1 MADINGN
8 YNSPGLPPGAIILH
22 YKIVQRLGRGATGEV
37 YLADD
42 LRLERRVALKFLPT
56 YADEARQSLID
67 EARAASKLA
76 HPNIASIYSLE
87 EQGGRDFIVMEY
99 VDGVTLDE
107 HIGRKPAI
115 DETLQIAIQICA
127 GLAEAHRHGI
137 VHGDLKPQNIMI
149 DQSGKVKICDFGL
162 ARLPGKGRP
171 GQGASPDGTLL
182 YMSPEQAQCR
192 EIDQRSDLFS
202 LGIILYEIISGKRP
216 FQGEYEAAIVYSI
229 ANETPAPLTGIRPDL
244 PQGIDRIVA
253 RLLEK
258 DPDKRYGNAEE
269 VAADLKSVI
278 KPATEGTISRPIK
291 YKATA
296 LAALLVAFVVIVWV
310 FVIPSLMPARDKVG
324 QKAMIAVLPF
334 ENLGATEYDYWADG
348 IEDAITTSL
357 AKISGL
363 GVISRTSTRQYK
375 NSNKTIRQIGK
386 ELGIGYAIEG
396 TVLLSPTGS
405 GDSIRVNVQLIRV
418 ADDTHVWAE
427 TFDRAVE
434 NIFAI
439 HSEIAGNVSRELDI
453 KLLSSEEHSLRARP
467 TSDAAAYDYYLRGL
481 YYYGRSWQRR
491 DVEMA
496 IEMLERAVQEDST
509 FALAYALLSRAHSQM
524 FWDYYDRT
532 EKRLKQAREA
542 VEAALALNPDLPEAH
557 LAIGMY
563 YYSTLQ
569 FNEALKEFRIAE
581 RREPGN
587 SDLSGAIAGVLR
599 RQGKFDKALVYF
611 SRAYRLDPRSQ
622 IRAFDV
628 GLTLSMVRRYK
639 DADSLLDQTVT
650 LSPDWPLPYIYKA
663 WNQILWRGDKDG
675 ARRIIDEASRI
686 TDLSKTEYYRFYWW
700 LASIIDTDYNQT
712 LKRIVLGPDSAVYYL
727 SKAKIYQRAAKT
739 ALGQAYFDS
748 ARTVS
753 GRLVAS
759 QPGDPNFQSQLG
771 MACAG
776 LGLKGEAIAS
786 GKKAVELLPYE
797 MDAYNAQFMVANLAE
812 IYVMVGEYDLAIDLL
827 KELLRRPGFASAAY
841 IRSDP
846 IWAPLWKNRRF
857 SEIDR
862 AGR

>member
-1 MADINGN
+1 MADIDGDHIFPEL
-8 YNSPGLPPGAIILH
+8 SPGAIILH
-22 YKIVQRLGRGATGEV
+22 YKIVQRLGHGALGEV

-42 LRLERRVALKFLPT
+42 FRLERRVALKFLPT
-56 YADEARQSLID
+56 YTDETRQSLVD

-87 EQGGRDFIVMEY
+87 EHGGHDFIVMEY
-99 VDGVTLDE
+99 VDGVTLDDYM
-107 HIGRKPAI
+107 GRRPPL
-115 DETLQIAIQICA
+115 DEILRVAIQICA

-149 DQSGKVKICDFGL
+149 DKIGRAKICDFGL

-171 GQGASPDGTLL
+171 RQGTSPDGTLS
-182 YMSPEQAQCR
+182 YMSPEQAQCQKT
-192 EIDQRSDLFS
+192 DVRSDLFS
-202 LGIILYEIISGKRP
+202 LGTVLYEMFSGQRP
-216 FQGEYEAAIVYSI
+216 FHGQYEAAIVYAI
-229 ANETPAPLTGIRPDL
+229 VNETPTPLESSRPDL
-244 PQGIDRIVA
+244 PPGIVRIIT

-258 DPDKRYGNAEE
+258 DPDNRYGDAEE
-269 VAADLKSVI
+269 VAVDLKGVLG
-278 KPATEGTISRPIK
+278 PTAEDPTSRLTK
-291 YKATA
+291 YRLAA
-296 LAALLVAFVVIVWV
+296 VAALLIALVATVWF
-310 FVIPSLMPARDKVG
+310 FVIPSFIPAGDKAS

-334 ENLGATEYDYWADG
+334 ENLGSTQYDYWADG
-348 IEDAITTSL
+348 VEDAITTSL

-375 NSNKTIRQIGK
+375 NSNKPMKQIGK

-396 TVLLSPTGS
+396 TVLLSPAGG

-453 KLLSSEEHSLRARP
+453 KLLSAEEHSLRARP
-467 TSDAAAYDYYLRGL
+467 TGNAAAYDYYLRGL

-496 IEMLERAVQEDST
+496 IENFEGAVREDST
-509 FALAYALLSRAHSQM
+509 FALAFALLSRAHSQM

-532 EKRLKQAREA
+532 DARLKKSREA
-542 VEAALALNPDLPEAH
+542 VEAALVLNPKLPEAH

-563 YYSTLQ
+563 YYSTFQ
-569 FNEALKEFRIAE
+569 FDEALGEFKIAE
-581 RREPGN
+581 QRGPGN

-599 RQGKFDKALVYF
+599 RQGKFDEALVYF

-628 GLTLSMVRRYK
+628 GLTMSMLRRYEA
-639 DADSLLDQTVT
+639 ADSLLDQTIT

-663 WNQILWRGDKDG
+663 WNHIFWRGDKNG
-675 ARRIIDEASRI
+675 ARNIIDEASRI
-686 TDLSKTEYYRFYWW
+686 TDLSKTEYYRYYWW

-712 LKRIVLGPDSAVYYL
+712 LKKIVLGPDSAVYYL
-727 SKAKIYQRAAKT
+727 SKAKIYQRATKT
-739 ALGQAYFDS
+739 TVGQAYFDS
-748 ARTVS
+748 ARAVS

-759 QPGDPNFQSQLG
+759 QPGDPSFHSQLG
-771 MACAG
+771 LACAG
-776 LGLKGEAIAS
+776 LGLKGEAIAA
-786 GKKAVELLPYE
+786 GKKAMELLPYE
-797 MDAYNAQFMVANLAE
+797 MDAYNAQFMAANLAE
-812 IYVMVGEYDLAIDLL
+812 IYVLVGEYDPAIDLL
-827 KELLRRPGFASAAY
+827 KELLKRPGFASAAY

-846 IWAPLWKNRRF
+846 IWAPLWTNRRF
-857 SEIDR
+857 PEIDR
-862 AGR
+862 ASR